1 MADKL
6 PYPQAM
12 YQVCALM
19 GWTEAGQPVIN
30 QDRGMTVVKAG
41 RGNAIVLM
49 TNDSDIRSAWD
60 PLDGD
65 RQVRARDQLISV
77 LKRMGIRP
85 ETSYMIDPSMWG
97 VS

>member
-1 MADKL
+1 
-6 PYPQAM
+6 
-12 YQVCALM
+12 
-19 GWTEAGQPVIN
+19 
-30 QDRGMTVVKAG
+30 
-41 RGNAIVLM
+41 M

-85 ETSYMIDPSMWG
+85 DTSYMIDPSMWA